1 MERIPQLN
9 KTPVVNKKV
18 LNRIMLYTEM
28 DLKDDEF
35 FTKHLKTLSFGKEK
49 KKPQAKMEKALN
61 N

>member
-1 MERIPQLN
+1 
-9 KTPVVNKKV
+9 
-18 LNRIMLYTEM
+18 MLYTEM